1 MECYSVRDSSRL
13 ESCGEEVDTAP
24 WSIEGLVEMLYRKRP
39 DEQEDGG
46 ASPRSCRGGA
56 RIEI

>member
-1 MECYSVRDSSRL
+1 MECFFVRDSSRL

-24 WSIEGLVEMLYRKRP
+24 WSIEGLVEMLNWKRP

-46 ASPRSCRGGA
+46 ALPRSCRGRA